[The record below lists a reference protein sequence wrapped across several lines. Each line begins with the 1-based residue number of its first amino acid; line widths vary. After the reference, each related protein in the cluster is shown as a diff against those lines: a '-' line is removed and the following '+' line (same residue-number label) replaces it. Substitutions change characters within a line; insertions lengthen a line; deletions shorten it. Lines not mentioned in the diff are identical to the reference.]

1 MCVRGWGAG
10 DPPLENYKAIGF
22 LNNTGPVLLEN
33 HEATKPAFSAGPL
46 SAR

>member
-1 MCVRGWGAG
+1 MCVRGWGGGAG

-22 LNNTGPVLLEN
+22 LNNTGPVL
-33 HEATKPAFSAGPL
+33 SAGPL